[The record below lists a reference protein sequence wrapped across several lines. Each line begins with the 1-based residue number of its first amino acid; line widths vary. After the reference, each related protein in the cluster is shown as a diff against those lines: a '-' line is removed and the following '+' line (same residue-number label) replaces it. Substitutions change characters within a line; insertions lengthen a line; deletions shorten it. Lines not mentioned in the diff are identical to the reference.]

1 MRKIIFRHFCL
12 DVSDFPSFIEK
23 IIKHRSLNIYR
34 RVHGEESVWKDI
46 EYLLL
51 YNILFMKK

>member
-1 MRKIIFRHFCL
+1 MIFRHFCL

-34 RVHGEESVWKDI
+34 RVHGEERVWKDI